1 MFSERAPSRYWVGPA
16 TSTNSRSTMAR
27 KRLSSERRFTPLSRP
42 VTAEMPA
49 RVMTTPMRP
58 KRNSSPEV
66 SMPVR
71 RVIPAESCITP

>member
-16 TSTNSRSTMAR
+16 SSTNSRSTMAR
-27 KRLSSERRFTPLSRP
+27 KRFSSERRLTPLSSP
-42 VTAEMPA
+42 VTAETPA
-49 RVMTTPMRP
+49 RAMTAPMRP

-66 SMPVR
+66 SMPVS